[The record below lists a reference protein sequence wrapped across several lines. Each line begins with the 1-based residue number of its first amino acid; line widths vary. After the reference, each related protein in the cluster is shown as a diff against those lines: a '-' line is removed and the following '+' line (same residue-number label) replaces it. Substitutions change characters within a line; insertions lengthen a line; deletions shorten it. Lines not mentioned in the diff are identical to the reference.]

1 MCQRITCSSCGKP
14 SFSGCGA
21 HVEQVLGNVPPK
33 DRCHCREDKAAA
45 AQTTRAE
52 TASFWGRLFGSGQ

>member
-1 MCQRITCSSCGKP
+1 MLMAARALQNLHEE
-14 SFSGCGA
+14 A
-21 HVEQVLGNVPPK
+21 A
-33 DRCHCREDKAAA
+33 HCRKDKAAA